1 MVNKFG
7 DCTASTSILER
18 EVKVYRKVTTTIGKC
33 RDYVSEIENSYQC
46 GFTPYRERTG
56 VDVSYCTPLH
66 CREQK
71 VFALVGN
78 VVLDVSDEDVV
89 KIVYW
94 VEGAVGSDSLAAIV
108 GPQGVSGIAGP
119 QGKRGAV
126 GPTGP
131 AGERG
136 PKGSKGDTGPQGPH
150 GSVGSPGAR
159 GEKGDHGPAGPVGPV
174 GPPGAR
180 GEKGSPGPAGVRGEK
195 GEAGPIGPSG
205 SRGERG
211 PPGEKGD
218 PGPVGKDGASKSFV
232 INMLE
237 QVTRRN
243 SSFVA
248 SLTDP
253 INITEGG
260 GYLVGWKVDKSV
272 GFACQLVDR
281 KNFILD
287 KRLMSSTA
295 YIYCKSK
302 KDSKV
307 WIVLMNRTRGRIVKR
322 VEVDL
327 PKDELV
333 AVLVDC
339 SLNAVELSLR
349 IDGEDLDLVVDSST
363 RFEVVLTESWEV
375 PETIDGNKAYP
386 WVDNDVILL
395 DQDVEKYRFILITVL
410 KGNSYLSDMI
420 SPACMLTPSWY
431 IDVMG
436 LISLNFTGEGHK
448 TLKITRSQG
457 FSVVNMT
464 GIIC

>member
-131 AGERG
+131 SGERG

-159 GEKGDHGPAGPVGPV
+159 GEKG
-174 GPPGAR
+174 
-180 GEKGSPGPAGVRGEK
+180 SPGPAGVRGEKGEK

-232 INMLE
+232 ISMLE

-253 INITEGG
+253 INITKGG

-272 GFACQLVDR
+272 GFVCQLVDR

-287 KRLMSSTA
+287 KRLMSCTG

-302 KDSKV
+302 KESKV
-307 WIVLMNRTRGRIVKR
+307 WIVIMNRTRGRVVKR
-322 VEVDL
+322 LEVDL

-349 IDGEDLDLVVDSST
+349 IDGVDLDLVVDSST
-363 RFEVVLTESWEV
+363 RFEVVLAEKWEI
-375 PETIDGNKAYP
+375 PETIDGNKPYP
-386 WVDNDVILL
+386 WVDDDVILL
-395 DQDVEKYRFILITVL
+395 DQDVENYRFILITVL

-420 SPACMLTPSWY
+420 SPACMLTSSWY
-431 IDVMG
+431 LDVMG
-436 LISLNFTGEGHK
+436 VISLNFTGEGHK